1 MANPN
6 IVSVTSIY
14 GESQGVA
21 LTTNL
26 SYVWH
31 TVPADKLVKL
41 NSITIAN
48 WHATTSVAVTV
59 SITKADFT
67 SVGDSV
73 ADSAATYD
81 LCQATV
87 VPAADTL
94 QVLDF
99 PIYLMEADN
108 LRAGTTVATCDMI
121 WSYDVIDDA

>member
-6 IVSVTSIY
+6 IVSVSSIY
-14 GESQGVA
+14 GESQGAV
-21 LTTNL
+21 LSTNL
-26 SYVWH
+26 STIIH
-31 TVPADKLVKL
+31 TVIADKLVKL

-59 SITKADFT
+59 SISKADFT

-73 ADSAATYD
+73 ADAAATYD

-87 VPAADTL
+87 VAATDVL

-99 PIYLMEADN
+99 PIYLMEGDN
-108 LRAGTTVATCDMI
+108 IRAGATVATCDII
-121 WSYDVIDDA
+121 WSYEVINDA